1 MISAVRSAFCS
12 SSSCGNPRCSRADL
26 RYSQGGQTPPF
37 LDQTIMLDGGVD
49 QDNAKSD
56 AVVIK
61 SWENIGR
68 KLSPLVHRAA
78 GSELLF
84 YNSY

>member
-1 MISAVRSAFCS
+1 
-12 SSSCGNPRCSRADL
+12 L
-26 RYSQGGQTPPF
+26 RYSLGGQTPPF
-37 LDQTIMLDGGVD
+37 LDNTIMLDGGGD
-49 QDNAKSD
+49 TDNFKSD
-56 AVVIK
+56 QIVTK
-61 SWENIGR
+61 SLGKIGR